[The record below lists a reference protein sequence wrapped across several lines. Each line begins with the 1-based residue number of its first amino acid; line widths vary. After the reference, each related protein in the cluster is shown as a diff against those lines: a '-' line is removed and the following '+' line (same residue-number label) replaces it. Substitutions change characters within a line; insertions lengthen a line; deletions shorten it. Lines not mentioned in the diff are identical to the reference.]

1 MVDNCRS
8 KRLRTKL
15 LAEQDLTLDRTLALS
30 AATEAAEH
38 QAAQIAHDGERV
50 SAVATRVRENTR
62 PRSSRQRAQGGNRS
76 QAPQDNKP
84 TCNRC
89 GTRGHTGDVCQ
100 RTKGKKCFKCGQQ
113 GHFSSV
119 CKQSTTHE
127 EPPNPGVR
135 YVSEPSS
142 GSDDDYMNEYA
153 YATSLSK
160 SVTVTVGDVPI
171 SMLIDSGSTW
181 NTLNSECKERLV
193 QQGIAFVPCKRRIHP
208 YNSPP
213 IPVHQLVKTK
223 ISLDNGE
230 ELQAEFL
237 IVEGTAT
244 PLLGKGTAESLGIL
258 QVGVNHVIGGNCY
271 TDELVKRFP
280 RLWTGIG
287 CLKGVQVKLHIDH
300 SVPPVAQKHNR
311 VPFHKQAKVAKEIAK
326 LGADDIIERV
336 SGPTEWVSRIVTP
349 PKPKK
354 PDEIRLCVDMRAA
367 NKASLR
373 TRHVT
378 PTVDE
383 LITNFSGA
391 TVFSKLDLR
400 SGYHQLVLHPS
411 SRYITTFS
419 THLGLYRYKR
429 LSFGINAA
437 AEVFQ
442 HEIQSVIDGVAGA
455 VNISDDIAVFGV
467 DQATHDRALEETLT
481 RLHDTGLTVNVVK
494 CEFRRSGIE
503 FFGLVF
509 SKDGI
514 SPDPKKVADLHAA
527 TEPKNPSEVRSFLGM
542 AQFSARFIRDYATIT
557 EPLRA
562 LTRQNTEWRWGKNE
576 LESFNAVKESL
587 SESATNAYFD
597 TTQPVE
603 LVVDASPVGLA
614 ALLVQRG
621 RVVTYASRALSNVET
636 RYSQTER
643 EALAVVWACEHFD
656 RFLNGAPQFTVFTDH
671 KPLETIWQKPRPP
684 LRIERWGLRL
694 QPYKMVV
701 KYRPGTD
708 NPADY
713 LSRHPA
719 GQNILRSHEQQM
731 AEHYVNTIASA
742 AVPLAMTVEEIQRET
757 TKDPTLQAVIELVRS
772 KKWHNIAQYQG
783 TDVNCATLRQFSRVQ
798 DELTVNES
806 GNMVLR
812 NYQIVIPQ
820 SLQQRA
826 IDIAHEGH
834 QGICKTKALLRSKVW
849 FPGSDAAAEEA
860 VRRCIPCQA
869 NTTRRQAEPL
879 AMTPLPRGPWLNVSI
894 DFCGPLPSGEY
905 LLVIFD
911 GRVFEVSCARN
922 HTEHC
927 RRYSDTRGGQSV
939 QSIWLPGSHQIWQRP
954 PVPGACME
962 SVPQGMWSPPP
973 SHNPA
978 LATG

>member
-1 MVDNCRS
+1 MLIPGRAVRYYIGDEAKPVMAVPLQVSPVAPFDPHVDANSLCQRWKRWVQAFELYVGASGVKDDNQKRQLLLHCAGMDVQDIFYTLPATGTDYKTAKDKLTAHLTPKQNTSYNRHVFRKEVQKEGESVWQFVTRLRQLAALCEFGDQVDDFIRDQVVYNCRS

-193 QQGIAFVPCKRRIHP
+193 QQGIALVPCKRRIHP

-258 QVGVNHVIGGNCY
+258 QVSVNHVIGGNCY

-326 LGADDIIERV
+326 LEAEDIIERV

-481 RLHDTGLTVNVVK
+481 RLHDAGLTVNVVK
-494 CEFRRSGIE
+494 CEFRRSRIE

-542 AQFSARFIRDYATIT
+542 AQFSARFIRDYA
-557 EPLRA
+557 P
-562 LTRQNTEWRWGKNE
+562 
-576 LESFNAVKESL
+576 
-587 SESATNAYFD
+587 
-597 TTQPVE
+597 
-603 LVVDASPVGLA
+603 
-614 ALLVQRG
+614 
-621 RVVTYASRALSNVET
+621 
-636 RYSQTER
+636 
-643 EALAVVWACEHFD
+643 
-656 RFLNGAPQFTVFTDH
+656 
-671 KPLETIWQKPRPP
+671 
-684 LRIERWGLRL
+684 
-694 QPYKMVV
+694 
-701 KYRPGTD
+701 
-708 NPADY
+708 
-713 LSRHPA
+713 
-719 GQNILRSHEQQM
+719 
-731 AEHYVNTIASA
+731 
-742 AVPLAMTVEEIQRET
+742 
-757 TKDPTLQAVIELVRS
+757 
-772 KKWHNIAQYQG
+772 
-783 TDVNCATLRQFSRVQ
+783 
-798 DELTVNES
+798 
-806 GNMVLR
+806 
-812 NYQIVIPQ
+812 
-820 SLQQRA
+820 
-826 IDIAHEGH
+826 
-834 QGICKTKALLRSKVW
+834 
-849 FPGSDAAAEEA
+849 
-860 VRRCIPCQA
+860 
-869 NTTRRQAEPL
+869 
-879 AMTPLPRGPWLNVSI
+879 
-894 DFCGPLPSGEY
+894 
-905 LLVIFD
+905 
-911 GRVFEVSCARN
+911 
-922 HTEHC
+922 
-927 RRYSDTRGGQSV
+927 
-939 QSIWLPGSHQIWQRP
+939 
-954 PVPGACME
+954 
-962 SVPQGMWSPPP
+962 
-973 SHNPA
+973 
-978 LATG
+978 